1 MLPCTFFFLTVAE
14 FFSILFTY
22 FCIVH
27 RFKLL
32 NDKNFYYN
40 YIWLI
45 MKHLK
50 LSSEFYLL
58 PDEGLL
64 VCLWNLINRIKIMVF
79 VESFTSTLN
88 GWFSSIGCLSLNSS
102 RLLCYFPKLTPVYC
116 LDLIV
121 MEARHVLYTR
131 Q

>member
-1 MLPCTFFFLTVAE
+1 MARATLFPTGESLCSFILSHGDNTSSLFPLAE

-40 YIWLI
+40 YVRLI

-50 LSSEFYLL
+50 LNSEFYLL

-64 VCLWNLINRIKIMVF
+64 VCPWNLINSI
-79 VESFTSTLN
+79 
-88 GWFSSIGCLSLNSS
+88 WFLWKGLEV
-102 RLLCYFPKLTPVYC
+102 R
-116 LDLIV
+116 
-121 MEARHVLYTR
+121 
-131 Q
+131 